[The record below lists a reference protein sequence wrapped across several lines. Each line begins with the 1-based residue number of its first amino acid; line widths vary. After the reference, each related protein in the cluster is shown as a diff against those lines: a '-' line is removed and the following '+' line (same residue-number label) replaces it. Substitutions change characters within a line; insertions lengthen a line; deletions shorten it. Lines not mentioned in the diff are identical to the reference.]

1 MAFTRNEFLKLTGM
15 TGLAASVSPLQAMNF
30 SDGIAVKLN
39 LGLASY
45 TLRNFNIDYVVSV
58 CKKLELNSVSLKSFH
73 LPLDSTPEKIK
84 EVTGKI
90 REAGIDVYGAGVIY
104 MKTEQEVLNAF
115 AYAKHGGFKM
125 IIGVPDHSLL
135 PFVNDVIKDGDIKLA
150 IHNHGPEDK
159 LYPGV
164 DAVHAKIKYLDS
176 RIGYCIDI
184 GHVTRNGQDAAAMI
198 KKYKDRLFDIHMKDV
213 NAGTGEGAP
222 VEAGHGVINIPDVL
236 KALKKIMYT
245 GSVAFEY
252 EKDGEDP
259 LAGLAESVGYVRG
272 ILKMI

>member
-1 MAFTRNEFLKLTGM
+1 M
-15 TGLAASVSPLQAMNF
+15 TGLAASMAPLEAIH
-30 SDGIAVKLN
+30 SLDGIGAKLN

-45 TLRNFNIDYVVSV
+45 TLRNFNVDYVISV
-58 CKKLELNSVSLKSFH
+58 CKKLELKSVSLKSFH
-73 LPLDSTPEKIK
+73 LPLDSNPEKIK
-84 EVTGKI
+84 EVTEKI
-90 REAGIDVYGAGVIY
+90 RNNGIDVYGAGVIY

-135 PFVNDVIKDGDIKLA
+135 PFVNDVVKEGDIKLA

-164 DAVHAKIKYLDS
+164 GAVHEKIKDLDS

-184 GHVTRNGQDAAAMI
+184 GHVTRNGQDAAVMI

-213 NAGTGEGAP
+213 DAKTGDGVPLE
-222 VEAGHGVINIPDVL
+222 VGHGVINIPGVL
-236 KALKKIMYT
+236 KTLKKVAYT
-245 GSVAFEY
+245 GTVAFEY

-259 LAGLAESVGYVRG
+259 LAGLAESVGYTRG
-272 ILKMI
+272 VLKMI